1 LAVANKESHVSP
13 QFVSRSKEN
22 SLFTLFCQ
30 VYRKMVTCCSAMKAH
45 IQVLTKMLCTVLRST
60 SAEGCMRSGCFVLS
74 LPHSTNYS
82 NCCFDVNATKYE
94 LFSKQQSSN
103 FVSNCFFC
111 CKWNFHFGWR
121 LDKMYGAY
129 QGDLLILSYFNLIRL
144 IQNATNCDTCYDLGA
159 MLSTVQ
165 HITPVRY
172 RRMLKY
178 VWHDIILTKCVFK
191 VLNFIVAIG
200 SFTLSVY
207 GS

>member
-1 LAVANKESHVSP
+1 MFHHNLYEGLKKIHYSP
-13 QFVSRSKEN
+13 CFVRFTEKW
-22 SLFTLFCQ
+22 SLVVQRWKLIFRYWQKC
-30 VYRKMVTCCSAMKAH
+30 
-45 IQVLTKMLCTVLRST
+45 CTVLRST

-165 HITPVRY
+165 HITPIRY

-191 VLNFIVAIG
+191 VLNFIFATG